1 MKSVNYIVLVIG
13 ILGVAAS
20 IFNMIH
26 DRSWSGLETLFP
38 SAALIGVAFAIDK
51 KVREGNT
58 NGQSSET
65 LQ

>member
-26 DRSWSGLETLFP
+26 DWSLSGMETLFP
-38 SAALIGVAFAIDK
+38 SAALIGVAFVGDK
-51 KVREGNT
+51 KLKDKESSSLEG
-58 NGQSSET
+58 SEGH
-65 LQ
+65 